1 VRIPIVP
8 GVAALAAEYDAFLV
22 DLWGVVHDGI
32 APYAGAVDC
41 LSRLRAA
48 GKRVVL
54 LSNAPRRAA
63 HAAAA
68 LARMGIDEAHYD
80 AIVTSGDATRAALA
94 ARADPWCAAL
104 GHNYFYIGKA
114 MDADLLADLDYARV
128 DDLGDADFLL
138 VTGLETD
145 VAPPRARV
153 ADYDAVLEAAA
164 ARGLPMACAN
174 PDLAVIRGGAREPCA
189 GALAARYA
197 DLGGAVRYEGKPHAG
212 VYDFCFA
219 RLGGVARDRV
229 LAIGDGLA
237 TDIAGARTAGLASL
251 LITGGLLADAWGVA
265 RATPPD
271 PARLEAACAEVGAA
285 PDFAA
290 AAFVW

>member
-1 VRIPIVP
+1 MSIPIIP
-8 GVAALAAEYDAFLV
+8 GMAALAAEYDAFLV

-32 APYAGAVDC
+32 APYAGVIDC

-48 GKRVVL
+48 DKRVVL
-54 LSNAPRRAA
+54 LSNAPRRSA
-63 HAAAA
+63 HAVAA
-68 LARMGIDEAHYD
+68 LARMGIGRAHYD

-94 ARADPWCAAL
+94 ARADPWYAAL
-104 GHNYFYIGKA
+104 GHNYLYIGKA
-114 MDADLLADLDYARV
+114 MDAELLAGLDYARA
-128 DDLGDADFLL
+128 DDLDAADFLL

-145 VAPPRARV
+145 VASPRTRV
-153 ADYDAVLEAAA
+153 ADYDALLEAAA

-197 DLGGAVRYEGKPHAG
+197 GLGGAVRYQGKPHAG
-212 VYDFCFA
+212 VYAMCFA
-219 RLGGVARDRV
+219 TLYSITRGRV

-237 TDIAGARTAGLASL
+237 TDIAGARAADLDSL

-265 RATPPD
+265 RETSPD
-271 PARLEAACAEVGAA
+271 PARLEAACADAGVA
-285 PDFAA
+285 PGFAA

>member
-1 VRIPIVP
+1 MSIPIVP
-8 GVAALAAEYDAFLV
+8 GVAALAADYDAFLV

-32 APYAGAVDC
+32 APYAGVTDC
-41 LSRLRAA
+41 LARLRAA

-54 LSNAPRRAA
+54 LSNAQRRSA

-68 LARMGIDEAHYD
+68 LARMGIERARYD
-80 AIVTSGDATRAALA
+80 AIVTSGDATRAELA

-104 GHNYFYIGKA
+104 GRNYFYIGKA
-114 MDADLLADLDYARV
+114 MDADLLAGLDYVRA
-128 DDLGDADFLL
+128 DDIAAADFLL

-145 VAPPRARV
+145 IDPPRTRV
-153 ADYDAVLEAAA
+153 ADYDALLAAAA
-164 ARGLPMACAN
+164 ARGQPMACAN

-197 DLGGAVRYEGKPHAG
+197 ALGGDVRYEGKPHAG

-219 RLGGVARDRV
+219 TLGGIARDRV
-229 LAIGDGLA
+229 LAVGDGLA
-237 TDIAGARTAGLASL
+237 TDIAGARAAGLDSL
-251 LITGGLLADAWGVA
+251 LITGGLLAEAWGVA
-265 RATPPD
+265 REAPPD
-271 PARLEAACAEVGAA
+271 PAHLEAACATTA